1 MNQFYS
7 PLAAIDLSEIRGQH
21 TISNVA
27 GLLINIF
34 FYSNKIPYLEL
45 INLAKALCVFRLRFS
60 LALDAF
66 VLNPQ

>member
-1 MNQFYS
+1 MNQFHS
-7 PLAAIDLSEIRGQH
+7 PFAAIDLSEIPGLR
-21 TISNVA
+21 TMSYVA

-45 INLAKALCVFRLRFS
+45 INLAKALCVFRLRSS